1 MRAIT
6 LWELF
11 SKGPFCTITLKQ
23 QLHKEKNVSISL
35 DIEKS
40 LLEERQEKGNYY
52 NNTPVIIVIII
63 NIRDT
68 KVFFN

>member
-1 MRAIT
+1 M
-6 LWELF
+6 
-11 SKGPFCTITLKQ
+11 
-23 QLHKEKNVSISL
+23 HKEKNVSISL

-40 LLEERQEKGNYY
+40 LLEEQQEKGNYY

-68 KVFFN
+68 KVFFNWKVEIPKHKIIAKGLSLIGGKV